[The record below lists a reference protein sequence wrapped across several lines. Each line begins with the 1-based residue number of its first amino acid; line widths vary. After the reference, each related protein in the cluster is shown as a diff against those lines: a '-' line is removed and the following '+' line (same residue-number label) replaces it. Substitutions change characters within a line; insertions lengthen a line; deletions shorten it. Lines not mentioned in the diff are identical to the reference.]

1 EAGVPEI
8 DLCARLLDY
17 LNRIA
22 RAAHGAHPADSLDD
36 RTELRPG
43 RAVEPKAELGPAAR
57 IVDRA
62 STANERLARRAT
74 EIDTGSPGQPLLG
87 HRDAVPSR
95 CCGHCSDEASR
106 PAAENH
112 QIVLTACSVGPT
124 RRVALL
130 DRLLVVNVRGEK
142 FDSRHHAS
150 SLDVWPGCL
159 IHSSRLLLLIGSYT
173 CTDLCMCLAGT
184 QHLSTSC

>member
-1 EAGVPEI
+1 LTEAQLPAVHVDDVRRSEAGVPEI

-22 RAAHGAHPADSLDD
+22 RAAHGAHPADSLHN
-36 RTELRPG
+36 RTKLRLG
-43 RAVEPKAELGPAAR
+43 RAVEPKAELGPAAG

-74 EIDTGSPGQPLLG
+74 EIDTGSPGQSLLG
-87 HRDAVPSR
+87 HRDPVPSR
-95 CCGHCSDEASR
+95 RRGHGGDQAGW

-124 RRVALL
+124 RWVALL

-142 FDSRHHAS
+142 FDGRHRAS
-150 SLDVWPGCL
+150 SLDV
-159 IHSSRLLLLIGSYT
+159 
-173 CTDLCMCLAGT
+173 
-184 QHLSTSC
+184 